1 MFIRML
7 ATIGCLAVSTAA
19 AAAAMPGDVNA
30 ATGASRATA
39 HATAS
44 EASASAGANPEV
56 LAPFQAFLDG
66 MAKYDQAAMRATVQ
80 PEGSVALLRK
90 DKVIR
95 NTLSGFID
103 HIKPGKD
110 AIEERIYQPV
120 VMVDDNLAV
129 IWSRYDFRV
138 NGKVVHCGTDL
149 VHLVRQDGKWLIAGI
164 ADNSRDD
171 CPAG

>member
-1 MFIRML
+1 MFVRTL
-7 ATIGCLAVSTAA
+7 AA
-19 AAAAMPGDVNA
+19 AACLLAAAPAFA
-30 ATGASRATA
+30 AT
-39 HATAS
+39 
-44 EASASAGANPEV
+44 SAADQAV

-80 PEGSVALLRK
+80 PDGSVALLRK

-110 AIEERIYQPV
+110 SIEERIYEPLV
-120 VMVDDNLAV
+120 RIDDNLAI
-129 IWSRYDFRV
+129 IWARYDFRV

-149 VHLVRQDGKWLIAGI
+149 VHLVKQDGKWVIAGI
-164 ADNSRDD
+164 ADNSRDE
-171 CPAG
+171 CPAQ